1 MIQRKCHDTHRT
13 FVIGRFV
20 SLFVIASATGI
31 ACGDEDDG
39 TATTTAT
46 ETARPTNN
54 GSSTA
59 GTGGAPG
66 TPTTGN
72 PTATGGGTS
81 AGSGGAIATG
91 GSGGGESGGSG
102 GTTATPP
109 TNSELVGDRRVPF
122 TPQNDREFAE
132 FFIEHHQMAID
143 MSQHVL
149 ERGENPDVQALAQSI
164 VDAQTEELGILR
176 TAVTEI
182 GDAQP
187 EPAPMPS
194 DPHTEA
200 DIAFMADLSGTE
212 LDQAFLLDMI
222 PHHAGG
228 LPPAHRARPN
238 LERQDLQ
245 TVATNIFESQATEI
259 GEMRELLEELGVTEA
274 GEDRAASA
282 NDRPDFGLE
291 GDRRVPLTPAN
302 DLEFVDFFISHHEM
316 AIQMAEHEVENGE
329 NADVIALAESI
340 RTAQTEELATMRNIR
355 AQVAGSDEP
364 APMPADPH
372 ADPEM
377 MEMMNT
383 TGAEL
388 DRMFLTEMI
397 PHHAGGLPTAHRA
410 DPHVENE
417 ELRTLANDMY
427 LAQAEE
433 IGEMKGLLD
442 QLE

>member
-1 MIQRKCHDTHRT
+1 MRNQRNCHDTHRT

-20 SLFVIASATGI
+20 SLLAIASVTGF

-39 TATTTAT
+39 NDTTTTT
-46 ETARPTNN
+46 ETARPNNN
-54 GSSTA
+54 GPSAA
-59 GTGGAPG
+59 GTGGASS
-66 TPTTGN
+66 TPTGN
-72 PTATGGGTS
+72 AGGTGGTTTT
-81 AGSGGAIATG
+81 AGSGGAVATG
-91 GSGGGESGGSG
+91 GSGGGQSGSG
-102 GTTATPP
+102 GTATPP
-109 TNSELVGDRRVPF
+109 TPSEVVGDRRVPF
-122 TPQNDREFAE
+122 TPENDREFAE

-182 GDAQP
+182 GDSQP
-187 EPAPMPS
+187 EPPGMPP

-200 DIAFMADLSGTE
+200 DMAFMADLSGAE

-228 LPPAHRARPN
+228 LPPAHRAQPS

-245 TVATNIFESQATEI
+245 TVAANIFESQATEI
-259 GEMRELLEELGVTEA
+259 GEMRDLLEQLGVMEA
-274 GEDRAASA
+274 GEDRADSA

-302 DLEFVDFFISHHEM
+302 DVEFVDFFISHHEM
-316 AIQMAEHEVENGE
+316 AIQMAEHEIENGE
-329 NADVIALAESI
+329 NAEVIALAESI
-340 RTAQTEELATMRNIR
+340 RTAQTRELATMRSIR
-355 AQVAGSDEP
+355 ADVAGSDEP
-364 APMPADPH
+364 PPMPADPH
-372 ADPEM
+372 GDPEM
-377 MEMMNT
+377 VEMMST

-417 ELRTLANDMY
+417 QLRTLANEMY